1 MNPQLFK
8 STEFYHRRYHNMSTV
23 LITPLILLV
32 IFLFLFAFFAKKEVT
47 VTSRGSIEPTKV
59 IAVIQS
65 TSDNTIID
73 NQLVA
78 NKVVKKGDTLV
89 QYSETMEAS
98 QKEGLQKQL
107 ELLKRQES
115 GLKTLQSSLT
125 QGTNLFQ
132 EQEDEFGYQSTFNTY
147 LSQAQDIDLGVAKT
161 NTEVNNQ
168 AAIAS
173 NTGSAIDNQISQL
186 QTQVSEYEALSQA
199 ITNHET
205 TLPEGN
211 PHQGTLNAY
220 NSQYATTPD
229 ASVTDQY
236 LSQVNT
242 NISSLNASIGNLE
255 IQKAGTGTVVTYD
268 NSDSTK
274 KEALKNQFLQ
284 NAGQQLSS
292 VETQI
297 NDTESKINQADVLL
311 TNTLIQSP
319 EDGILHL
326 SQADKKATMAATG
339 TELAQLYPDMTQTQE
354 VAITYYVNSDYVPKL
369 QKGQSVRL
377 TLDKVGNHG
386 TTIIGKLESIDNSAT
401 ETERGN
407 VFRVTARASI
417 SEKEAQNLRY
427 GLEGRVTSVI
437 DQKTYFNYFKD
448 KLLNLQDQ

>member
-1 MNPQLFK
+1 
-8 STEFYHRRYHNMSTV
+8 
-23 LITPLILLV
+23 
-32 IFLFLFAFFAKKEVT
+32 
-47 VTSRGSIEPTKV
+47 
-59 IAVIQS
+59 
-65 TSDNTIID
+65 
-73 NQLVA
+73 
-78 NKVVKKGDTLV
+78 
-89 QYSETMEAS
+89 MEAS

-211 PHQGTLNAY
+211 PHQATLNAY

-229 ASVTDQY
+229 DSVKDQY
-236 LSQVNT
+236 LYQVNT

-274 KEALKNQFLQ
+274 KEALKNQFMQ

-326 SQADKKATMAATG
+326 SQAD
-339 TELAQLYPDMTQTQE
+339 
-354 VAITYYVNSDYVPKL
+354 
-369 QKGQSVRL
+369 
-377 TLDKVGNHG
+377 
-386 TTIIGKLESIDNSAT
+386 
-401 ETERGN
+401 
-407 VFRVTARASI
+407 
-417 SEKEAQNLRY
+417 
-427 GLEGRVTSVI
+427 
-437 DQKTYFNYFKD
+437 
-448 KLLNLQDQ
+448 

>member
-1 MNPQLFK
+1 M
-8 STEFYHRRYHNMSTV
+8 
-23 LITPLILLV
+23 ILLV
-32 IFLFLFAFFAKKEVT
+32 IFLFLFAFFAKKKVT

-211 PHQGTLNAY
+211 PHQATLNAY

-242 NISSLNASIGNLE
+242 NISSLNASIGNLEIQKDAPYDLGYTRGNLE

-297 NDTESKINQADVLL
+297 TDTESKINQADVLL

-427 GLEGRVTSVI
+427 GLESRVTSVI

>member
-1 MNPQLFK
+1 M
-8 STEFYHRRYHNMSTV
+8 
-23 LITPLILLV
+23 
-32 IFLFLFAFFAKKEVT
+32 
-47 VTSRGSIEPTKV
+47 
-59 IAVIQS
+59 
-65 TSDNTIID
+65 
-73 NQLVA
+73 
-78 NKVVKKGDTLV
+78 
-89 QYSETMEAS
+89 
-98 QKEGLQKQL
+98 
-107 ELLKRQES
+107 
-115 GLKTLQSSLT
+115 
-125 QGTNLFQ
+125 
-132 EQEDEFGYQSTFNTY
+132 
-147 LSQAQDIDLGVAKT
+147 
-161 NTEVNNQ
+161 
-168 AAIAS
+168 
-173 NTGSAIDNQISQL
+173 
-186 QTQVSEYEALSQA
+186 
-199 ITNHET
+199 
-205 TLPEGN
+205 
-211 PHQGTLNAY
+211 
-220 NSQYATTPD
+220 
-229 ASVTDQY
+229 
-236 LSQVNT
+236 
-242 NISSLNASIGNLE
+242 NASIGNLE

-297 NDTESKINQADVLL
+297 ND
-311 TNTLIQSP
+311 
-319 EDGILHL
+319 
-326 SQADKKATMAATG
+326 

>member
-211 PHQGTLNAY
+211 PHQATLNAY
-220 NSQYATTPD
+220 NSQY
-229 ASVTDQY
+229 
-236 LSQVNT
+236 
-242 NISSLNASIGNLE
+242 
-255 IQKAGTGTVVTYD
+255 AGTGTVVTYD

>member
-1 MNPQLFK
+1 
-8 STEFYHRRYHNMSTV
+8 MSTV
-23 LITPLILLV
+23 LITPLVLLV
-32 IFLFLFAFFAKKEVT
+32 LFIGLFGFFAKKEVT
-47 VTSRGSIEPTKV
+47 VTSKGSVEPIRV

-65 TSDNTIID
+65 TSDNTIVD
-73 NQLVA
+73 NQLAA

-89 QYSETMEAS
+89 QYSETMETS

-107 ELLKRQES
+107 ELLKKQKA
-115 GLKTLQSSLT
+115 GLETLQSSLT
-125 QGTNLFQ
+125 QGVNLFQ
-132 EQEDEFGYQSTFNTY
+132 DQEDDFGYQSTFNAY
-147 LSQAQDIDLGVAKT
+147 ISQAQDIDLGVNKT

-173 NTGSAIDNQISQL
+173 NTGSAIDDQIGQL
-186 QTQVSEYEALSQA
+186 QSQVSEYEALSQA

-211 PHQGTLNAY
+211 PHQATLNAY
-220 NSQYATTPD
+220 NSQYAATPD

-236 LSQVNT
+236 LSQINT
-242 NISSLNASIGNLE
+242 SIASLNASIGNLQ
-255 IQKAGTGTVVTYD
+255 IQKAGTGTVATYD
-268 NSDSTK
+268 NSAGTK

-284 NAGQQLSS
+284 NTGQQMTT
-292 VETQI
+292 VQTQI
-297 NDTESKINQADVLL
+297 TDIEGKINQADVLL
-311 TNTLIQSP
+311 SNTLIQAP

-339 TELAQLYPDMTQTQE
+339 TELAQLYPDMTKTKE
-354 VAITYYVNSDYVPKL
+354 VAITYYVTSDYVPKL
-369 QKGQSVRL
+369 AKGQSVRL

-407 VFRVTARASI
+407 VFRVTAKAKI
-417 SEKEAQNLRY
+417 SEKEAQELRY

-448 KLLNLQDQ
+448 KLLNLQD

>member
-173 NTGSAIDNQISQL
+173 NTGSA
-186 QTQVSEYEALSQA
+186 
-199 ITNHET
+199 
-205 TLPEGN
+205 EGN
-211 PHQGTLNAY
+211 PHQATLNAY

>member
-1 MNPQLFK
+1 M
-8 STEFYHRRYHNMSTV
+8 
-23 LITPLILLV
+23 
-32 IFLFLFAFFAKKEVT
+32 
-47 VTSRGSIEPTKV
+47 
-59 IAVIQS
+59 
-65 TSDNTIID
+65 
-73 NQLVA
+73 
-78 NKVVKKGDTLV
+78 
-89 QYSETMEAS
+89 
-98 QKEGLQKQL
+98 
-107 ELLKRQES
+107 
-115 GLKTLQSSLT
+115 
-125 QGTNLFQ
+125 
-132 EQEDEFGYQSTFNTY
+132 
-147 LSQAQDIDLGVAKT
+147 
-161 NTEVNNQ
+161 
-168 AAIAS
+168 
-173 NTGSAIDNQISQL
+173 
-186 QTQVSEYEALSQA
+186 
-199 ITNHET
+199 
-205 TLPEGN
+205 
-211 PHQGTLNAY
+211 
-220 NSQYATTPD
+220 
-229 ASVTDQY
+229 
-236 LSQVNT
+236 
-242 NISSLNASIGNLE
+242 NASIGNLE

-369 QKGQSVRL
+369 QKGQSVPL